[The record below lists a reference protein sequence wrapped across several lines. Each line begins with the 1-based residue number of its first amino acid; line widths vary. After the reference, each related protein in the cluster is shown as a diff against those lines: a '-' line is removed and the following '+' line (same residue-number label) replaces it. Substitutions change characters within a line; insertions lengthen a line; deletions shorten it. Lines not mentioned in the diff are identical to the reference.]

1 MSVTVAVPDASDVS
15 SVAAP
20 VVSPAIVAASFAPA
34 IVIVTVPAVPS
45 ALANDSESLK
55 LDPDA
60 RACTAEF
67 VLSRLYVQV
76 PDVIE

>member
-1 MSVTVAVPDASDVS
+1 M
-15 SVAAP
+15 
-20 VVSPAIVAASFAPA
+20 SPAIVAASLAPA
-34 IVIVTVPAVPS
+34 IVIVTVCAVPS
-45 ALANDSESLK
+45 ALANDNESLK

-67 VLSRLYVQV
+67 VLSRLNVHA